1 METNSYKS
9 AGWLGMRAAIVMVVL
24 AIRTGFWPLRSSRI
38 CPVSLYI
45 KMDSV
50 AVMADGF
57 ALTVRMG
64 VGFWVGV
71 GVMDMK
77 VEVLI
82 VSFGVDP
89 LNRCAPSGVKMSTGT
104 AMMVLIEMNSRA
116 IATERRIINPPGQ
129 GKSSTTASP

>member
-1 METNSYKS
+1 M
-9 AGWLGMRAAIVMVVL
+9 AG
-24 AIRTGFWPLRSSRI
+24 GFP
-38 CPVSLYI
+38 
-45 KMDSV
+45 
-50 AVMADGF
+50 
-57 ALTVRMG
+57 LTVRMG

-77 VEVLI
+77 VEVFI

-129 GKSSTTASP
+129 GKSGTTTDAVVLGSFILP